1 MVNQKLF
8 KVFLFLLI
16 ASFSFSLFAKKH
28 PVKKPRIAVLTLKN
42 AGVPKSLAESVTD
55 LLSTELVNTGM
66 FEVVERMQV
75 AKVLNEQGFQQSGIT
90 DSSKAVKLGKIL
102 NTKNIV
108 VGTVSK
114 LGRSFLVNVKIV
126 NVATGNIIFAVK
138 SVARRE
144 ESIVKACEEI
154 SVKLVYKIMG
164 IKLRVVNDKR
174 PQRKHKK
181 SNKVHFKKHKRYIKD
196 PVKRKAQSS
205 FDELD
210 NSN

>member
-1 MVNQKLF
+1 MINQKLL
-8 KVFLFLLI
+8 KTLLFLLLL
-16 ASFSFSLFAKKH
+16 SLSTSLFARH
-28 PVKKPRIAVLTLKN
+28 STKKPRIAVLTLKN

-66 FEVVERMQV
+66 FEVIERMQV

-114 LGRSFLVNVKIV
+114 LGKSFLVNVKIV

-138 SVARRE
+138 SIAKRE
-144 ESIVKACEEI
+144 EKLVDACEKI
-154 SVKLVYKIMG
+154 SVKLVYKITG
-164 IKLRVVNDKR
+164 IKLKVVIEKPKKR
-174 PQRKHKK
+174 KNK
-181 SNKVHFKKHKRYIKD
+181 SNKIQFKRHKKYIKD